1 MYPSEAK
8 ELFHRKGCK
17 FTYVGVDQTRR
28 RPLRGAVHP
37 LVLLHP
43 SSRCDDYFRKTSTLQ
58 ALFVAIQDTRD
69 THACSAQGDSR
80 GDSRIARVRPS
91 QEMELIIFM
100 AITIREFERNGFFT
114 GNQYCYRCG
123 EKMNRKEFFKRTVK
137 RGERGYLR
145 YCQLSGNY
153 LFATFD
159 VYGYRWC
166 CEPCDLTLDCKEQY
180 RIADIQKRLKK
191 KRLTADEVGTVAL
204 PEPPAPIP
212 PLTPKEKRKQAIGL
226 AVPNAIIL
234 LALIYVITQ
243 IVG

>member
-80 GDSRIARVRPS
+80 GDSRIARIQIPYTTKPRRIPSGSFVTELSLPRP
-91 QEMELIIFM
+91 
-100 AITIREFERNGFFT
+100 
-114 GNQYCYRCG
+114 RCASTAP
-123 EKMNRKEFFKRTVK
+123 RWSPRPRR
-137 RGERGYLR
+137 RGRGY
-145 YCQLSGNY
+145 
-153 LFATFD
+153 
-159 VYGYRWC
+159 
-166 CEPCDLTLDCKEQY
+166 TLPRCLPRRDPRRRRGCLLPRGCPRPP
-180 RIADIQKRLKK
+180 RIAR
-191 KRLTADEVGTVAL
+191 R
-204 PEPPAPIP
+204 
-212 PLTPKEKRKQAIGL
+212 
-226 AVPNAIIL
+226 
-234 LALIYVITQ
+234 
-243 IVG
+243 

>member
-80 GDSRIARVRPS
+80 GDSRIARVRISDIQHKTPTDSKPS
-91 QEMELIIFM
+91 GSFVTELSLPHP
-100 AITIREFERNGFFT
+100 
-114 GNQYCYRCG
+114 RCASTTP
-123 EKMNRKEFFKRTVK
+123 RWSRRPRR
-137 RGERGYLR
+137 RGRGY
-145 YCQLSGNY
+145 
-153 LFATFD
+153 
-159 VYGYRWC
+159 
-166 CEPCDLTLDCKEQY
+166 
-180 RIADIQKRLKK
+180 IAPVLN
-191 KRLTADEVGTVAL
+191 
-204 PEPPAPIP
+204 PP
-212 PLTPKEKRKQAIGL
+212 
-226 AVPNAIIL
+226 NS
-234 LALIYVITQ
+234 YHNS
-243 IVG
+243 